1 MKRYIFISKY
11 CSKTTLQLYFLF
23 LLQIVALFTIARFA
37 FLFHIFPS
45 LAEVSSFDIAKGFY
59 IGWRFDIRIAALLS
73 LPFALILLIPFAA
86 RRFMNLRKLIFGLY
100 FVVFLVVWSA
110 YAVDWFFYDY
120 LGRRL
125 DATLVTL
132 LKDFGSSMLMVWQ
145 SYPVIYIVLSVLV
158 TTFLTAYLCA
168 RLTKFTVLSRVTF
181 VGKGIAFLLGFFL
194 FAVAFWGQ
202 ISKNW
207 YPLRWSNACFLPNK
221 VVMALGINPIQNF
234 CDSWFNRYPAYDRA
248 MVEKYYS
255 LVSDFLGVEKVDAKK
270 LDYRRFS
277 QPMLQKSA
285 TPPNIVVF
293 IMESIDWRKTSMAP
307 GDSDLTP
314 FMQQLSEQ
322 SLYYPNF
329 YANARTTARAIYGT
343 FTGIPDVNDKV
354 TASRNPQVVDQFIIA
369 PQLEQYDKL
378 YLIGASATWANIR
391 GVLAGNIPGV
401 EILEG
406 SYWKSPNTDVW
417 GVSDY
422 NLFQEANQVFA
433 ARKKPFLAV
442 IQTATYHSPY
452 TIEPIAGFESK
463 KLSDTDKKLYDFE
476 NEKEYNALRLFDLAL
491 QRFFEA
497 AKKESYFDNTI
508 FILFGDHGV
517 SSHTQNMTKAYE
529 TADLGPWHIP
539 LFIYAPALI
548 APQTVQFPA
557 SQIDIFPTIAS
568 LVGQPCENRTLGRD
582 LLDPRFDANRAVMI
596 AGEAFRP
603 LRLVQDG
610 YAYVDNRAGFE
621 ALYKLDDINA
631 ENLALKEKERFA
643 KMKELAHG
651 LFHTSRYLLYNNKKD
666 VKK

>member
-1 MKRYIFISKY
+1 MKQYLFIQKGN
-11 CSKTTLQLYFLF
+11 SKTSLHLYFLF
-23 LLQIVALFTIARFA
+23 LLQIVVLFTIARFA
-37 FLFHIFPS
+37 FLFHSFPS
-45 LAEVSSFDIAKGFY
+45 LAEVAFFDVVKGFY
-59 IGWRFDIRIAALLS
+59 IGWRFDVRIAALLS
-73 LPFALILLIPFAA
+73 LPFALILLIPFTA
-86 RRFMNLRKLIFGLY
+86 RRFTNLKKLFFVLY
-100 FVVFLVVWSA
+100 FAAFLVVWSA

-132 LKDFGSSMLMVWQ
+132 LKDFWSSLLMVWQ
-145 SYPVIYIVLSVLV
+145 SYPVIYIVLSVLAA
-158 TTFLTAYLCA
+158 TFLSACWCA
-168 RLTKFTVLSRVTF
+168 RLTKFTVRPRTTF
-181 VGKGIAFLLGFFL
+181 VGKGVAFLLGFFL
-194 FAVAFWGQ
+194 FAVSFWGQ

-207 YPLRWSNACFLPNK
+207 YPLRWSNACFSPNK
-221 VVMALGINPIQNF
+221 VVMALGLNPIQNF

-248 MVEKYYS
+248 MVEKYYP
-255 LVSDFLGVEKVDAKK
+255 LISDFLGVENPDAKK
-270 LDYRRFS
+270 LNFRRFS
-277 QPMLQKSA
+277 QPMWQKSN
-285 TPPNIVVF
+285 TPPNVVIF

-307 GDSDLTP
+307 GGNNLTP
-314 FMQQLSEQ
+314 FMQKLSEN

-329 YANARTTARAIYGT
+329 YGNARTTARAIYGI

-369 PQLEQYDKL
+369 PQLAQYDKL

-401 EILEG
+401 EILEE
-406 SYWKSPNTDVW
+406 SYWKSPNIDVW

-452 TIEPIAGFESK
+452 TIEPVDGFESK
-463 KLSDTDKKLYDFE
+463 KLSATDKATYDFE
-476 NEKEYNALRLFDLAL
+476 NEKEYNGLRLFDFAL
-491 QRFFEA
+491 QQFFEA
-497 AKKESYFDNTI
+497 AKKEPYFDNTI

-517 SSHTQNMTKAYE
+517 NSHTKNTTKAYE

-539 LFIYAPALI
+539 LFIYAPSLI
-548 APQTVQFPA
+548 APKTVQFPA
-557 SQIDIFPTIAS
+557 SQIDIFPTVAS
-568 LVGQPCENRTLGRD
+568 LVGQACENRTLGRD
-582 LLDPRFDANRAVMI
+582 LLDPQFDENRAVMI

-610 YAYVDNRAGFE
+610 YAYVDNRAGLE
-621 ALYKLDDINA
+621 ALYKLDDVNA
-631 ENLALKEKERFA
+631 ENLATKEDKRFA